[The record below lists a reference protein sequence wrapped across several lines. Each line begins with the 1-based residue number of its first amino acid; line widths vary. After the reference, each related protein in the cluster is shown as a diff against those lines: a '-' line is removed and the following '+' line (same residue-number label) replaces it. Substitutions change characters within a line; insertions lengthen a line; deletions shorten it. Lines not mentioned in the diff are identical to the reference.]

1 VNSKGAFEPSL
12 YLHLPDSQSTIEH
25 ARLVDYDQNF
35 QYRIFLSSRYGP
47 VFGSDLNGVFLENWK
62 PWNYEIPLVSAPRHV
77 RIGEKDLII
86 MLDKAGT
93 LLVTNRKGE
102 LQPGFPF
109 ALKGRS
115 NQPLFIE
122 AGLDLQT
129 SFVYSLSELGL
140 MEKISFEGKNASSI
154 QLTRPDKDT
163 RFQLC
168 TDQKQKTFSL
178 ARISGNTVTI
188 FDQGYRPVC
197 DLVTKTN
204 QVVVQHF
211 QFGASNKIYSIT
223 DLGAKECHLFNETGN
238 SLIDKPI
245 EASQPIE
252 ISRKPGADQVFQLI
266 TAFENRLS
274 LLEFE
279 KE

>member
-1 VNSKGAFEPSL
+1 MYPKYARNGLLQQLER
-12 YLHLPDSQSTIEH
+12 HNLPLL
-25 ARLVDYDQNF
+25 ARL
-35 QYRIFLSSRYGP
+35 I
-47 VFGSDLNGVFLENWK
+47 
-62 PWNYEIPLVSAPRHV
+62 H
-77 RIGEKDLII
+77 
-86 MLDKAGT
+86 
-93 LLVTNRKGE
+93 
-102 LQPGFPF
+102 F
-109 ALKGRS
+109 ALQRH
-115 NQPLFIE
+115 NYAQN
-122 AGLDLQT
+122 
-129 SFVYSLSELGL
+129 
-140 MEKISFEGKNASSI
+140 KN
-154 QLTRPDKDT
+154 R
-163 RFQLC
+163 
-168 TDQKQKTFSL
+168 
-178 ARISGNTVTI
+178 
-188 FDQGYRPVC
+188 YRPVF